1 MTKEP
6 ISVLVAVVTAVTRL
20 SMIQELKS
28 LLCTDY

>member
-1 MTKEP
+1 MIKEP